1 MHNKVFSIVLLLCA
15 MVVVFSIWSVAIGNN
30 FFQASTLKNIMTSL
44 VVTSFLTIGAGCL
57 LLSGNIDLSMSAIG
71 ALGSMVLAISMKQL
85 NLPWWL
91 SIVIALLSCAIFGLL
106 NGILINLFRFP
117 AFIATLA
124 IASVAKGLMYFLSS
138 SSTDAS
144 AVNVTF
150 ESDAIK
156 YIGKGE
162 PIPGVQLGVIIMILF
177 FIAYGVL
184 VNLTKYGLNITLVG
198 GNPSA
203 ARLTGI
209 KPRRIIFLLYI
220 NSAVLSGIAGTFT
233 AARVSQGSLSALQ
246 TNQFTG
252 MTAAIL
258 GGISFGGGSGGMGGA
273 FVGLLILNTF
283 QIGMTSVGVSTYW
296 VTAFVGIVLLLALSF
311 DFIQQQRQS
320 RMVGIGGN

>member
-1 MHNKVFSIVLLLCA
+1 MF
-15 MVVVFSIWSVAIGNN
+15 
-30 FFQASTLKNIMTSL
+30 
-44 VVTSFLTIGAGCL
+44 
-57 LLSGNIDLSMSAIG
+57 
-71 ALGSMVLAISMKQL
+71 
-85 NLPWWL
+85 
-91 SIVIALLSCAIFGLL
+91 
-106 NGILINLFRFP
+106 
-117 AFIATLA
+117 
-124 IASVAKGLMYFLSS
+124 FLSS

-150 ESDAIK
+150 ESEQMK
-156 YIGKGE
+156 YIGRGE
-162 PIPGVQLGVIIMILF
+162 PIPGIQVGVIVMLLF

-184 VNLTKYGLNITLVG
+184 VNLTKYGLNVTLVG

-209 KPRRIIFLLYI
+209 KPKRTIFLLYI
-220 NSAVLSGIAGTFT
+220 NSAILSGIAGVFT
-233 AARVSQGSLSALQ
+233 AARVSQGNLSALQ

-296 VTAFVGIVLLLALSF
+296 VTVFAGIILLLALSF
-311 DFIQQQRQS
+311 DFFEQQRKNKA
-320 RMVGIGGN
+320 VAA